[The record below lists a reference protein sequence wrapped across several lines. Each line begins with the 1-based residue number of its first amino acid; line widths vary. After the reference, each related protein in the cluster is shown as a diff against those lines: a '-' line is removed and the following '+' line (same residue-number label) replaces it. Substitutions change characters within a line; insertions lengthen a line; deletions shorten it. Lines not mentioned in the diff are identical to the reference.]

1 MQAAREPDSA
11 RQVAELEQRHAA
23 LRQAASLPAADLAAV
38 LDAAFAELEGAIGLL
53 GAAAADPGEV
63 ASGRAQDADG
73 TERRLLRAAFTDVPV
88 PLFLLARDG
97 TVLRVNKAAADLLGS
112 KPGYATGRPFPA
124 FVAMPSRAAVQ
135 TQLTAVIRSDRVA
148 RVRCGLLVS
157 SGAEPR
163 LLAIGKVSV
172 SGEADRLIVAVTD
185 GAHQPDGTGP
195 EPDGTGPEANGSGQA
210 AGAPA
215 GAVEAITQRMDLVT
229 AVTRLLLD
237 NEAFSESMT
246 LQRSARMLSDELSAW
261 VIVDLDRRGLLS
273 RQFVIGPEGPGLAGV
288 SDSAAALNPVPG
300 SLPQAVHESG
310 QAVLI
315 AHAEDAAILGPG
327 PGDIPL
333 LMLLGSTSV
342 LSVPITDGETRYGVL
357 TLARRSGAGHF
368 EIADLGL
375 VEELGGQLALALRV
389 DHMFRRR
396 SEIADAL
403 QASLL
408 PRRLPDI
415 AGVELSAVYVPA
427 TEGVEIGADFYD
439 AYQTPSGW
447 GLSVGDVC
455 GKGEEAASVTAAA
468 RHAIRVI
475 AHGSA
480 DPAAVL
486 TGANEIL
493 LAEELSGGFVTASI
507 AHLDWRDGDLQ
518 VALGSA
524 GHPSAAVI
532 RADGRV
538 QMPGGGG
545 LPLGLLPDA
554 VPGLH
559 EVTLRK
565 GDILFLYTDGLT
577 QARGLD
583 KTYFQARLADEL
595 AGLAGQSPRQFE
607 ASIRRTLLEFTAG
620 HLIDDITMM
629 VLRVGDTPRRVPAR
643 AARGGGGRSARGK
656 PPASRRRWPNHR
668 RRRRPSH
675 GRQLSHRRQPSR
687 GRGARARPSSRNKRR
702 YIRLHLRYHL
712 PGWCLSAALRP

>member
-11 RQVAELEQRHAA
+11 HQVAELEQRHAA

-53 GAAAADPGEV
+53 GVSAAGPGEAAA
-63 ASGRAQDADG
+63 GRAQDADG
-73 TERRLLRAAFTDVPV
+73 SERRLLRAAFTDVPV

-124 FVAMPSRAAVQ
+124 FVAMQSRAAVQ

-148 RVRCGLLVS
+148 RVRCGLLVA

-163 LLAIGKVSV
+163 LLTIGKVTV
-172 SGEADRLIVAVTD
+172 SGEADRLIVAVTE
-185 GAHQPDGTGP
+185 GAQQPDGTGP
-195 EPDGTGPEANGSGQA
+195 GPNGSGPA

-215 GAVEAITQRMDLVT
+215 GAIEAITQRMDLVT

-300 SLPQAVHESG
+300 SLPQAVHDSG

-315 AHAEDAAILGPG
+315 AHADDAGILGPG

-342 LSVPITDGETRYGVL
+342 MSVPITDGETRYGAL
-357 TLARRSGAGHF
+357 TLARQSGAGHF

-375 VEELGGQLALALRV
+375 VEELGGQLALAIRV

-475 AHGSA
+475 AHGTA

-507 AHLDWRDGDLQ
+507 AHLDWRDGELH
-518 VALGSA
+518 VELGSA

-545 LPLGLLPDA
+545 LPLGLLSDA

-583 KTYFQARLADEL
+583 KTYFQARLTDEL

-629 VLRVGDTPRRVPAR
+629 VLRAGDSPRRAPA
-643 AARGGGGRSARGK
+643 RSARGGSEPR
-656 PPASRRRWPNHR
+656 PP
-668 RRRRPSH
+668 
-675 GRQLSHRRQPSR
+675 GKGQPSDKAQPP
-687 GRGARARPSSRNKRR
+687 GKAPAVKAAPRR
-702 YIRLHLRYHL
+702 K
-712 PGWCLSAALRP
+712 GQAQKQK

>member
-1 MQAAREPDSA
+1 MQGAREADSA
-11 RQVAELEQRHAA
+11 RLVAELEQRHAA
-23 LRQAASLPAADLAAV
+23 LRQAASLPGADLAPV

-53 GAAAADPGEV
+53 SATAAGQGEAAAERG
-63 ASGRAQDADG
+63 QDSEGA
-73 TERRLLRAAFTDVPV
+73 ERKLLRSTFTDVPV
-88 PLFLLARDG
+88 PLFLLAGDG
-97 TVLRVNKAAADLLGS
+97 TVLRVNKAAADMLGS

-135 TQLTAVIRSDRVA
+135 TQLTAVARSGRVA
-148 RVRCGLLVS
+148 RVRCGMVVA
-157 SGAEPR
+157 SGAESR
-163 LLAIGKVSV
+163 LLAIGKVTV
-172 SGEADRLIVAVTD
+172 SGEADRLIVAV
-185 GAHQPDGTGP
+185 AEAAQ
-195 EPDGTGPEANGSGQA
+195 EANG
-210 AGAPA
+210 AGAAPAAPAA
-215 GAVEAITQRMDLVT
+215 GAVEAITQRMDMVT
-229 AVTRLLLD
+229 TMTRLLLD

-246 LQRSARMLSDELSAW
+246 LQRSARVLSDELSAW

-300 SLPQAVHESG
+300 SIPQTVHESG

-315 AHAEDAAILGPG
+315 AHAEDAGILGPG

-342 LSVPITDGETRYGVL
+342 LSVPITDGDTKYGVL

-375 VEELGGQLALALRV
+375 VEQLGEQLAMAIRV

-396 SEIADAL
+396 AEIADAL

-408 PRRLPDI
+408 PRRLPEI

-439 AYQTPSGW
+439 AYRTPDGW

-455 GKGEEAASVTAAA
+455 GKGEEAAAVTAAA

-475 AHGSA
+475 AHGTA

-486 TGANEIL
+486 AGANEIL

-507 AHLDWRDGDLQ
+507 AHLDWRDGELHI
-518 VALGSA
+518 VLGSA
-524 GHPSAAVI
+524 GHPSPAVI

-538 QMPGGGG
+538 QMAGGGG
-545 LPLGLLPDA
+545 LPLGLLADA
-554 VPGLH
+554 GPGLN
-559 EVTLRK
+559 ELTLSK

-583 KTYFQARLADEL
+583 RTYFQARLPDEL
-595 AGLAGQSPRQFE
+595 AALAGQSPRQFE
-607 ASIRRTLLEFTAG
+607 TSIRRTLLEFTAG

-629 VLRVGDTPRRVPAR
+629 VLRVGDSPRRRPAR
-643 AARGGGGRSARGK
+643 AAREEAAGSGR
-656 PPASRRRWPNHR
+656 PASGAGRPAAPARRGV
-668 RRRRPSH
+668 S
-675 GRQLSHRRQPSR
+675 GKSQGQ
-687 GRGARARPSSRNKRR
+687 KKK
-702 YIRLHLRYHL
+702 
-712 PGWCLSAALRP
+712 

>member
-1 MQAAREPDSA
+1 VQAAREPESA
-11 RQVAELEQRHAA
+11 RLIAEIEQRHAA
-23 LRQAASLPAADLAAV
+23 LRQAANLPAADLAAV
-38 LDAAFAELEGAIGLL
+38 LDAAFTELEGAIGLL
-53 GAAAADPGEV
+53 SAAAAGPGEV
-63 ASGRAQDADG
+63 SAGRAQDADG

-97 TVLRVNKAAADLLGS
+97 TVLRVNRAAADLLGS

-124 FVAMPSRAAVQ
+124 FVAMPSRAALQ
-135 TQLTAVIRSDRVA
+135 TQLTAVLRSGRVA
-148 RVRCGLLVS
+148 RVRCGLLIA

-163 LLAIGKVSV
+163 QLAIGKVEV
-172 SGEADRLIVAVTD
+172 SGEADRLIVAVAD
-185 GAHQPDGTGP
+185 GAQRPAEAGP
-195 EPDGTGPEANGSGQA
+195 AANGSGPA
-210 AGAPA
+210 PGRPA

-273 RQFVIGPEGPGLAGV
+273 RQFVIGPEGPGLAGI

-300 SLPQAVHESG
+300 SLPQTVHESG

-315 AHAEDAAILGPG
+315 AHAEDAGILGPG
-327 PGDIPL
+327 PGEVPL

-342 LSVPITDGETRYGVL
+342 LSVPITDKDTRYGVL

-375 VEELGGQLALALRV
+375 VEELGEQLALAIRV
-389 DHMFRRR
+389 DQMFRR
-396 SEIADAL
+396 STEIADAL

-408 PRRLPDI
+408 PRRLPEI

-439 AYQTPSGW
+439 AYQTPGGW

-455 GKGEEAASVTAAA
+455 GKGEEAAAVTAAA
-468 RHAIRVI
+468 RHAIRVL
-475 AHGSA
+475 AHSTA

-507 AHLDWRDGDLQ
+507 AHLDWRDGELHA
-518 VALGSA
+518 VLGSA

-554 VPGLH
+554 GPGLH
-559 EVTLRK
+559 EVILRK
-565 GDILFLYTDGLT
+565 DDILFLYTDGLT

-583 KTYFQARLADEL
+583 KTYFQARLSDEL
-595 AGLAGQSPRQFE
+595 ARLTGQSPRQFE

-629 VLRVGDTPRRVPAR
+629 VLRVGDGPRRRPAR
-643 AARGGGGRSARGK
+643 AARSASGKAEAPAGGKS
-656 PPASRRRWPNHR
+656 PAP
-668 RRRRPSH
+668 
-675 GRQLSHRRQPSR
+675 
-687 GRGARARPSSRNKRR
+687 KRK
-702 YIRLHLRYHL
+702 
-712 PGWCLSAALRP
+712 